1 MANNISNILEK
12 IPPMKAGDELKKALT
27 VLPEYDDGIRSGS
40 EATRLQQ
47 LSKLYDIYVATDMSV
62 EIYTKLYVAMLES
75 LKKKTGR
82 LATMKRNQNH
92 QGNLQQ
98 CDDAGGD
105 SVYTPMYEGINGNVF
120 SIIGNS
126 GIGKSSAISRAL
138 HVMTDGCLIESEYPH
153 TTIIPCLV
161 CQAPFDNSSKT
172 LLWSILQR
180 IDLHLKSDFF
190 TRAQKLRLNTGTLQV
205 YVSNLLMNH
214 VGILIIDESQNLCNN
229 SSGKQLISLLIGLL
243 NNASISICL
252 VGTQESEMFF
262 RQNFALARRMLGL
275 SYGSRPYDLSF
286 KQFCKTV
293 FDYQYVKHRSEI
305 TDTIT
310 EWLYEHTNGV
320 PALIVHLLHEAQTV
334 AILDGTEVLD
344 LRALNE
350 AYKKN
355 MGLLYDYVRPPAP
368 VKPKAGKNKK
378 INNVT
383 LSVET
388 IDEQKET
395 PTITDIANKA
405 KKENLDVVQLLR
417 QFWTVTEVEI

>member
-1 MANNISNILEK
+1 MNSNSSILEK
-12 IPPMKAGDELKKALT
+12 IPLMKAGDELRKALT
-27 VLPEYDDGIRSGS
+27 VLPDYDDSIRSES

-82 LATMKRNQNH
+82 LATMKRNRNH
-92 QGNLQQ
+92 QGSSQQ
-98 CDDAGGD
+98 YDDMGID

-138 HVMTDGCLIESEYPH
+138 DVMTDGQLIEIEYPH
-153 TTIIPCLV
+153 TTIVPCLV
-161 CQAPFDNSSKT
+161 CQAPFDNSPKN

-180 IDLHLKSDFF
+180 LDLHLKSDFF
-190 TRAQKLRLNTGTLQV
+190 MRAQKLRMSTDTLQG

-214 VGILIIDESQNLCNN
+214 VGILIIDECQNLCNN
-229 SSGKQLISLLIGLL
+229 NSGNRLISLLICLL
-243 NNASISICL
+243 NNASISISL
-252 VGTQESEMFF
+252 VGTRESELFF

-275 SYGSRPYDLSF
+275 SYGSQLYDLSF

-344 LRALNE
+344 LRALNK
-350 AYKKN
+350 AYQQN
-355 MGLLYDYVRPPAP
+355 MGLLSDFVRPSAP
-368 VKPKAGKNKK
+368 VKPKPIKSKKN
-378 INNVT
+378 NNVKF
-383 LSVET
+383 SVES
-388 IDEQKET
+388 IDKQEEV
-395 PTITDIANKA
+395 PTITDIASQA
-405 KKENLDVVQLLR
+405 KKEKLDVIPLLQ
-417 QFWTVTEVEI
+417 QFWTVTEVTI